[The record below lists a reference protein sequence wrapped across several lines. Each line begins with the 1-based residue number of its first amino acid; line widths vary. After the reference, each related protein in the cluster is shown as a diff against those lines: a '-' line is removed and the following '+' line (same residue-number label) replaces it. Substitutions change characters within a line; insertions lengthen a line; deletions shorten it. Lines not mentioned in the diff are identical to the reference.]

1 MKYRK
6 KVARRNRYFTWNL
19 GNSKADYALFTSGK
33 RKEYANYKEAMWEHN
48 EYKCPID

>member
-1 MKYRK
+1 MKNRK

-33 RKEYANYKEAMWEHN
+33 RKEYANFKEAMWEHN